1 MPVEIPRNYFFK
13 NSATDSEIYKEISE
27 EKKTR
32 HSEEQQNSKVRRFA
46 LQYIETNFKAVVMK
60 MLWQWHKQ
68 QMPNMSME

>member
-32 HSEEQQNSKVRRFA
+32 HSEE
-46 LQYIETNFKAVVMK
+46 
-60 MLWQWHKQ
+60 
-68 QMPNMSME
+68 